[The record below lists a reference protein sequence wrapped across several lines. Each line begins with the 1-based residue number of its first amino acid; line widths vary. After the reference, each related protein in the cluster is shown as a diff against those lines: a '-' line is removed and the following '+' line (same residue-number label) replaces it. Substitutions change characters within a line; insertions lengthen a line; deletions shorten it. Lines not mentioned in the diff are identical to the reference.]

1 MVVSTMEFNLQTRP
15 GMTEPAVLVM
25 GMGMT
30 GASCAR
36 HFAARGIA
44 AEFVDTREQPPG
56 LGEILD
62 AMPDARVHLG
72 LSRVTLPETVRRIVL
87 SPGVA
92 LDSVLLA
99 DARRRGVEIVSD
111 IDLFVAECR
120 APLLAVTG
128 SNGKSTVASMLG
140 MILNATGKRAVVG
153 GNIGTP
159 VLDLLD
165 PASKDCVLPQ
175 IESPVDVCV
184 LELSS
189 FQLERSGPVPVA
201 AGVILNVSPDH
212 LDLHG
217 SMDSYAAAKARIYLS
232 CGRAIVNRDDPQ
244 LARYVPKGVP
254 VISFGLSEPQA
265 GEFGIVSTSRGEC
278 IAYGDELLL
287 AVDELP
293 LLGRH
298 NVSNAMAAL
307 ALAQCIG
314 AKPAAMAQAL
324 RRYQGLPHRMQV
336 VGRFGSATW
345 IDDSKATNVGAALMS
360 IAGVEDPFVLVAG
373 GDAKGASFEELAD
386 ALRGRDCAVVLLG
399 RDAELIARDLQDIC
413 EVQIAVDMGAAV
425 SQAAA
430 LVKPGGTVLLAPACS
445 SLDMF
450 ASFAARG
457 KAFATAARKLV
468 S

>member
-1 MVVSTMEFNLQTRP
+1 MVISTMEFELKSRP

-44 AEFVDTREQPPG
+44 AEFFDTRERPPG

-72 LSRVTLPETVRRIVL
+72 HARAELPETVRRIVL

-92 LDSVLLA
+92 LDSVMLA
-99 DARRRGVEIVSD
+99 DARRRGVEVVSD
-111 IDLFVAECR
+111 IDLFIAECR
-120 APLLAVTG
+120 VPLLAVTG

-165 PASKDCVLPQ
+165 PASQDCIVPQ

-189 FQLERSGPVPVA
+189 FQLERSGPLPVS

-217 SMDSYAAAKARIYLS
+217 SMDDYAGAKARIYLS
-232 CGRAIVNRDDPQ
+232 CGRAVVNRDEPQ

-265 GEFGIVSTSRGEC
+265 GEFGIASTSRGEC
-278 IAYGDELLL
+278 IAYGEELLI

-307 ALAQCIG
+307 ALAMSVG
-314 AKPAAMAQAL
+314 AKPAAIAQAL

-336 VGRFGSATW
+336 IGRFGSATW
-345 IDDSKATNVGAALMS
+345 VDDSKATNVGAALMS
-360 IAGVEDPFVLVAG
+360 IASVEDPFVLIAG
-373 GDAKGASFEELAD
+373 GDAKGASFEDLAA

-399 RDAELIARDLQDIC
+399 RDADALARDLRGIC
-413 EVQIAVDMGAAV
+413 EVQVEADMRAAV
-425 SQAAA
+425 EKAAT
-430 LVKPGGTVLLAPACS
+430 LVKPGGSVLLAPACS

-450 ASFAARG
+450 AGFAARG
-457 KAFATAARKLV
+457 EAFAAAARELG

>member
-1 MVVSTMEFNLQTRP
+1 MEFDLKTRP
-15 GMTEPAVLVM
+15 ATTEPTVLVM

-44 AEFVDTREQPPG
+44 AEFVDTRETPPG

-72 LSRVTLPETVRRIVL
+72 PARVKLPETVQRIVL

-99 DARRRGVEIVSD
+99 EARRRRVEIVSD

-120 APLLAVTG
+120 PPLLVVTG

-140 MILNATGKRAVVG
+140 SILNATGKRAVVG

-165 PASKDCVLPQ
+165 PASPDCVLPQ
-175 IESPVDVCV
+175 AESPVDVCV

-189 FQLERSGPVPVA
+189 FQLERSAPVPAA

-217 SMDSYAAAKARIYLS
+217 SIDQYTAAKARIYLS
-232 CGRAIVNRDDPQ
+232 CDRAVVNRDEPQ
-244 LARYVPKGVP
+244 LAGYVPKGVP
-254 VISFGLSEPQA
+254 VVSFGLSEPQE
-265 GEFGIVSTSRGEC
+265 GEFGIVSTARGEC
-278 IAYGDELLL
+278 IAYGDELLI

-307 ALAQCIG
+307 ALTLIVG
-314 AKPAAMAQAL
+314 AKPAATAQGL
-324 RRYQGLPHRMQV
+324 KRYQGLPHRMQV
-336 VGRFGSATW
+336 IGHFGSATW

-360 IAGVEDPFVLVAG
+360 IAGVEDPFVLIAG
-373 GDAKGASFEELAD
+373 GDAKGASFEELAA
-386 ALRGRDCAVVLLG
+386 ALRGRDCTVVLLG
-399 RDAELIARDLQDIC
+399 QDAGSIAQELHGIC
-413 EVQIAVDMGAAV
+413 DVQIVADMHAAV
-425 SQAAA
+425 KQAAS
-430 LVKPGGTVLLAPACS
+430 LIKPGGSVLLAPACS

-450 ASFAARG
+450 TGFAARG
-457 KAFATAARKLV
+457 EAFAAAVRELAA
-468 S
+468 